1 MEAQN
6 RRGLDYPGPD
16 CNDPLIARALTNA
29 LFTKPKVKRHC
40 FLPADHRGCKGS
52 PAAFQALMPPAKL

>member
-29 LFTKPKVKRHC
+29 LFAKPNEICV
-40 FLPADHRGCKGS
+40 
-52 PAAFQALMPPAKL
+52 